1 MSLASNVCLA
11 TYNLE
16 VADEHWQLKM
26 STPILHSIVPLRLVT
41 ARHRK
46 GCCESAE
53 TNRRESKPEVGAT
66 SRSR

>member
-1 MSLASNVCLA
+1 MSLVSNVCLA
-11 TYNLE
+11 TSNLE

-26 STPILHSIVPLRLVT
+26 SAAILHSIVPLRPVT

-46 GCCESAE
+46 ACCESAE
-53 TNRRESKPEVGAT
+53 TNRKESKQEVEAT